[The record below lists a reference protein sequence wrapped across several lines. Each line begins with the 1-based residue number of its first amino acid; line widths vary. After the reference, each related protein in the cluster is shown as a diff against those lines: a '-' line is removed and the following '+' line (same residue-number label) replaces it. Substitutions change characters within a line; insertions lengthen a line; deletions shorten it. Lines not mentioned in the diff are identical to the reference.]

1 MVGVGVGTAS
11 LWVRRERRAALAIS
25 GVGVA
30 VLAGTCWHLLATHID
45 VMLAESSP
53 VRVTLGLVEAGF
65 MIVPPVALVAL
76 GHRAAGGMSPASQRT
91 VLQWVLLGAG
101 GVLAVV
107 ATITAHRFLLGH
119 ALDGSFVQMELLA
132 GAGVGGLLGAAAGWS
147 RAEHA
152 AEATRAANQ
161 RDAYQFLNRVLR
173 HHVLNSVQIIDGYA
187 ARLDDREDDEVEQ
200 VREVVR
206 TRTREITSIVENLQ
220 AIAGTF
226 AGESSVKPVDLAAA
240 ARAEV
245 DEARHVFD
253 AATIRAELPDAVFV
267 RSNDL
272 LSVVIESVID
282 NAIRHNDREEP
293 AVHVA
298 VETESRVGRVRVADD
313 GPGMSPAERTRL
325 LDPGDTGDRGT
336 GLYLAN
342 RIVTEQ
348 GGRLRIEDNEPRGTI
363 VTIELPR
370 ADPPG
375 DREV

>member
-1 MVGVGVGTAS
+1 MVGDGVGTES
-11 LWVRRERRAALAIS
+11 PPVRRDHYAGLAIS
-25 GVGVA
+25 GVGVV
-30 VLAGTCWHLLATHID
+30 VLAGACWHLLATHVA

-53 VRVTLGLVEAGF
+53 ARFALGLVEAGL
-65 MIVPPVALVAL
+65 MLVPPVALVAL
-76 GHRAAGGMSPASQRT
+76 GHRVAGEMPPTSQRT
-91 VLQWVLLGAG
+91 VLRWVLLGVA

-107 ATITAHRFLLGH
+107 ATVTAHRLLLGH

-132 GAGVGGLLGAAAGWS
+132 GAGVGGLLGSAAGWS

-152 AEATRAANQ
+152 AEATRAENQ

-187 ARLDDREDDEVEQ
+187 ARLGDREDDEVEH

-220 AIAGTF
+220 AIVRTF
-226 AGESSVKPVDLAAA
+226 AGESSVKPVDVAAA

-253 AATIRAELPDAVFV
+253 AATIRADLPDAVFV

-293 AVHVA
+293 AVRVA
-298 VETESRVGRVRVADD
+298 VDAEARVARIRVADD

-348 GGRLRIEDNEPRGTI
+348 GGRLRIEDNDPRGTI

-370 ADPPG
+370 ADPSG
-375 DREV
+375 GA